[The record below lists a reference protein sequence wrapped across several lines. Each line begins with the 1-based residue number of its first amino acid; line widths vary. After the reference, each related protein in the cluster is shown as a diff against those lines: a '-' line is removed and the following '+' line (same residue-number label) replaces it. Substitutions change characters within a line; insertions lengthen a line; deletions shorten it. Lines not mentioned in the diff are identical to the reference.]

1 LVGDWDFGGDLAH
14 ASSGWVLLVSASVP
28 NENVKDKKK
37 KKGRSFASCLLANFA
52 GTQQGKF
59 TVGFLSPA
67 AELRRST
74 CTLMEPWER
83 AVHTLLSC
91 VHLCRKCCPVSGFR
105 TPSILEYKILKGSKF
120 ISEYKYSKSFGQ
132 VLMKI
137 I

>member
-37 KKGRSFASCLLANFA
+37 KEG
-52 GTQQGKF
+52 QGKF

-83 AVHTLLSC
+83 AVHTLLSWC
-91 VHLCRKCCPVSGFR
+91 ALVPKMLSCFWLPYSLYSGIQDIERF
-105 TPSILEYKILKGSKF
+105 KIY
-120 ISEYKYSKSFGQ
+120 IR
-132 VLMKI
+132 I
-137 I
+137 